1 MGSRKLLLAMRL
13 VGLGWYIA
21 LCIILG
27 VGGGIWLDRR
37 LNTSP
42 LFILVGVLLGSVL
55 AFYGVYKMVV
65 PLLAGDDN
73 NGRPGLK

>member
-73 NGRPGLK
+73 NGHPGLK